1 MLAKCSA
8 HVNKVKAHMH
18 RQIVISQSQA
28 GLKPWG
34 LSGFPSQRSVREDV
48 SDIVVAVIFT

>member
-34 LSGFPSQRSVREDV
+34 LSGFPFQRSVREDV